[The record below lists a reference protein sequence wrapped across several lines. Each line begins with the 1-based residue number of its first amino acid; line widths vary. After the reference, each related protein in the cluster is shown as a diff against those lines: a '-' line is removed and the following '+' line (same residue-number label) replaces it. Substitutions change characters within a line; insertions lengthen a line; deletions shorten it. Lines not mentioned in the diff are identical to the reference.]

1 MNNLFDILQEYL
13 SNANFTTNLL
23 VNATLESQPLAV
35 IFSILIFL
43 VFAWFYGKMRG
54 EISVAT
60 AKVCKLKNLIE
71 EAAGLKKI
79 GSFSELRMAQKNFLN
94 SKKQKSFESK
104 VETNNLVS
112 EWQQIDFNLTYEVGG
127 NGIYSSIDF
136 INSFLNFDKFMKHAI
151 SRSVLMSPSILT
163 SLGIIGT
170 FLGLSL
176 GVGSAASGLAS
187 PNIEDARAAMSDLLS
202 GAQVAFTSSLVGL
215 FFALI
220 MRLQYARY
228 SERIRKHINQF
239 NQFLGTIAVPRDSGN
254 SGLAHLINISRN
266 TGKLEN
272 SDVSY
277 QALNA
282 SMMSLVS
289 ELKKYSEPTDVR

>member
-13 SNANFTTNLL
+13 SKANFTANLL
-23 VNATLESQPLAV
+23 VNTTLESQPLAL
-35 IFSILIFL
+35 IFSFLIFL

-60 AKVCKLKNLIE
+60 AKVCKLQNLIE

-79 GSFSELRMAQKNFLN
+79 GSFAELRIAQKNFLN
-94 SKKQKSFESK
+94 SKKQKRFETK

-112 EWQQIDFNLTYEVGG
+112 EWQQIDFNLTYEIGG

-136 INSFLNFDKFMKHAI
+136 INSFLNFDKFMKHAV
-151 SRSVLMSPSILT
+151 SRSVLISPSVLT

-215 FFALI
+215 FFALV

-272 SDVSY
+272 TDVSY

-289 ELKKYSEPTDVR
+289 ELKKYSEPADVR